1 MINHNGEEYEKECVY
16 IHTYTCVCVY
26 IYICKSKSLC
36 YTTEINTTLKLTAH
50 LTAAAH
56 VVKCAVNAHL
66 SD

>member
-1 MINHNGEEYEKECVY
+1 MKKNVY
-16 IHTYTCVCVY
+16 TYTHIRVCVY
-26 IYICKSKSLC
+26 KYICKSKSLC

-50 LTAAAH
+50 LTAAAQ